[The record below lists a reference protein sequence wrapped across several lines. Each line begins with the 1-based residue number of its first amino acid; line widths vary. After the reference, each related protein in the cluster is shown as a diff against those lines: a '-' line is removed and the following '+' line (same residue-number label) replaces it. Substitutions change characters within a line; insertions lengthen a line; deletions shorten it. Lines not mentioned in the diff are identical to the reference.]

1 MRVLVTSVPGMG
13 HVHPMVPLV
22 LGLQRAGHDV
32 AWATAPAA
40 QSRIEGYGIHVYPS
54 GKTPG
59 AASTSAALPAEPD
72 LRDVPPLE
80 RRAQFFGRR
89 FGAAAVRMREDLA
102 PIVDAFRPDLIVHDL
117 AELAAAPIAAAR
129 GIPHVTVAFSGA
141 VSESLVEGIV
151 AAVGGVWSAEGLAV
165 PPDAGLYEHLYLH
178 RFPPAFGPPPDNAN
192 VRFVRPVGFDGG
204 RAEETP
210 AWLAALGSDR
220 PALYVTLG
228 TAVSSPAKWR
238 EILTAL
244 DSLDVDAI
252 ATIGM
257 QVDPSEIGPVP
268 ANVRVERYVP
278 QSFILEHV
286 AALVSHAGAG
296 SMLAGAERGLPQL
309 CIPMGADMWDNA
321 DALAGS
327 GASLTLEDDQRDA
340 VAISGAIERL
350 LKDAAFSTAARRVAA
365 EIATLP
371 HPDEYV
377 PALEALAHG

>member
-13 HVHPMVPLV
+13 HVHPLVPLV
-22 LGLQRAGHDV
+22 SGLQRAGHDV
-32 AWATAPAA
+32 AWATAPEAA
-40 QSRIEGYGIHVYPS
+40 ARIEGYGFRALPS
-54 GKTPG
+54 GSAPG
-59 AASTSAALPAEPD
+59 AASTSAALPPGPD
-72 LRDVPPLE
+72 LRDVPPRE

-89 FGAAAVRMREDLA
+89 FGGAAVRMREDLA
-102 PIVDAFRPDLIVHDL
+102 SLVDAFRPDLIVHDL
-117 AELAAAPIAAAR
+117 AELAAAPVAAAR
-129 GIPHVTVAFSGA
+129 GIPHVTVAFSGS
-141 VSESLVEGIV
+141 VSEFLVEGIV
-151 AAVGGVWSAEGLAV
+151 AAVGEVWSAEGLAV
-165 PPDAGLYEHLYLH
+165 PSDAGLYEHLYLH
-178 RFPPAFGPPPDNAN
+178 RFPPALGPAPDNAN

-204 RAEETP
+204 SAEEAP
-210 AWLAALGSDR
+210 AWLAAVGYDR
-220 PALYVTLG
+220 QAVYVTLG
-228 TAVSSPAKWR
+228 TVVSGPAQWR

-252 ATIGM
+252 ATTGA
-257 QVDPSEIGPVP
+257 QVDPADIGPVP

-309 CIPMGADMWDNA
+309 CIPMGADMWENA

-327 GASLTLEDDQRDA
+327 GASLTLEEDQRDA
-340 VAISGAIERL
+340 VAICGAIERL
-350 LKDAAFSTAARRVAA
+350 LKDPTFSTAARRVAA